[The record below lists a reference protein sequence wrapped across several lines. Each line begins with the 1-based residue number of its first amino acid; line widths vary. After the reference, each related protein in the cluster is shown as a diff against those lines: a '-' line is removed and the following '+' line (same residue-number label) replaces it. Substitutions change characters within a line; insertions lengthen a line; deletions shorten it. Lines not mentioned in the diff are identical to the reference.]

1 MTPSEKKLTEQIQR
15 LSETLDHVGAYVFT
29 KDQQGRYTYANKMV
43 CDLFESPL
51 NEIIGLTDSAFFDLS
66 TFNQLQIND
75 RRVLDHGEHIES
87 EENNIIIASGEL
99 RTYWSVKKPIKN
111 DRGQIIGMCGIST
124 DITDRLKLEEDL
136 LTANQTKDKL
146 FSIIAHDI
154 KGPIGFILGLFDA
167 SLLNKNNHKPSELYS
182 AIYNSLNN
190 IHKLLG
196 NLLYWARS
204 QKGALKPKKIE
215 FEIEPHLKD
224 SQHAFNV
231 EINNKNITFT
241 VNIAPALTVNA
252 DLFMFQTIIRNLLH
266 NAIKFTPQNGT
277 ISVTAER
284 VDNHILISITDTG
297 IGIAT
302 AVAETLFT
310 PLKNQPLQNED
321 LITKDTG
328 LGLIICKEFVTLHSG
343 TIGVS
348 SALNKGS
355 RFWFTLPKNT

>member
-1 MTPSEKKLTEQIQR
+1 MTPSEQKLTEQIQR

-29 KDQQGRYTYANKMV
+29 KDQQGRYTYGNKMV

-51 NEIIGLTDSAFFDLS
+51 NEIIGLTNSAFFDLS

-99 RTYWSVKKPIKN
+99 RTYWSVKIPIKN
-111 DRGQIIGMCGIST
+111 NLGQIIGMCGIST
-124 DITDRLKLEEDL
+124 DISDRLKLEKEL

-146 FSIIAHDI
+146 FATIAHDI
-154 KGPIGFILGLFDA
+154 KGPIGFILSLFDA
-167 SLLNKNNHKPSELYS
+167 SFLNNNNHKPSELYS
-182 AIYNSLNN
+182 AIYHSLNN

-196 NLLYWARS
+196 NLLFWARS

-215 FEIEPHLKD
+215 LKIEPHLKD
-224 SQHAFNV
+224 SQHAFNT

-241 VNIAPALTVNA
+241 VNVAPALTVNA

-277 ISVTAER
+277 ISVTA
-284 VDNHILISITDTG
+284 
-297 IGIAT
+297 
-302 AVAETLFT
+302 
-310 PLKNQPLQNED
+310 
-321 LITKDTG
+321 
-328 LGLIICKEFVTLHSG
+328 
-343 TIGVS
+343 
-348 SALNKGS
+348 
-355 RFWFTLPKNT
+355 